1 MDLPANDVEF
11 VTEKIDDEKEGGPA
25 FKCDLAD
32 TEIVHKIAQEFLPG
46 LATACVDNTT
56 GDMFRS
62 PASVAVD
69 MRKEMVDY
77 LMQRN
82 ETVVGLSLNLLS

>member
-1 MDLPANDVEF
+1 MDLPANDVEL
-11 VTEKIDDEKEGGPA
+11 VPEKTEKEGCPA
-25 FKCDLAD
+25 LRSDLAK
-32 TEIVHKIAQEFLPG
+32 TEIVHMIAQVFLPG

-56 GDMFRS
+56 GDVFRS
-62 PASVAVD
+62 PASIAVD

-82 ETVVGLSLNLLS
+82 

>member
-1 MDLPANDVEF
+1 MDLPANDVEL
-11 VTEKIDDEKEGGPA
+11 VPEKTEKEGCPTLRS
-25 FKCDLAD
+25 DLAE
-32 TEIVHKIAQEFLPG
+32 TEIVQNIAQVFLPG
-46 LATACVDNTT
+46 LATVCVDNTT
-56 GDMFRS
+56 GDVFRS

-82 ETVVGLSLNLLS
+82 ETVVSLSLNLLS